1 MDMKQ
6 IMERICAEAHAIND
20 YCREHFPFE
29 ANETTIILSAD
40 LYLSILAGCGGNI
53 VANVD
58 AQTMAGFPV
67 RVLTMSNNKWEWYIS
82 IRHVEV
88 PREEAQP

>member
-29 ANETTIILSAD
+29 ANETTIVLSAD
-40 LYLSILAGCGGNI
+40 LYLSISASLPYHI
-53 VANVD
+53 VANMD

-67 RVLTMSNNKWEWYIS
+67 RVLTMSNNKWERYIS
-82 IRHVEV
+82 IRHVKV
-88 PREEAQP
+88 PREEARP

>member
-6 IMERICAEAHAIND
+6 IMERIIAEAHGIND

-29 ANETTIILSAD
+29 ANETTIVLSAD
-40 LYLSILAGCGGNI
+40 LYLSILAGCGPDI
-53 VANVD
+53 AANVD
-58 AQTMAGFPV
+58 AQTLAGLPV

-88 PREEAQP
+88 PREEGRS